1 MMPHSPLSTSAI
13 AAAIRRQ
20 VFEHTLRHDGGYLSQ
35 ACSSAELLAT
45 MYNEVLNLG
54 PSTAPGVPLPF
65 AGMPSANNPRSFTGA
80 HYHGAFA
87 PEYDRFI
94 ISPAHYA
101 LVIYSA
107 LVVLGRLAPEGLA
120 QFNQDGSSVEMI
132 GAEHSPGMEVTS
144 GSLAQG
150 LSMAAGLAWA
160 RARQG
165 DAGKVWVF
173 MSDGEFQEGQTWECF
188 AALGHHHIGNLRVI
202 VDVNAQQCDGAMKDV
217 LDLGDLAARLRSFG
231 AEVHSV
237 DGHNITA
244 IKSAAASKT
253 TDRPVVI
260 LANTC
265 PYQGMGILKNRF
277 PRLHYVRF
285 KNQAERDEL
294 AISIALQLQQTEQ
307 ALQAI
312 ATRETEHV

>member
-1 MMPHSPLSTSAI
+1 VV

-20 VFEHTLRHDGGYLSQ
+20 VFEHTLRHNGGYLSQ

-45 MYNEVLNLG
+45 LYNEVLNLG
-54 PSTAPGVPLPF
+54 PSVAPAVPLPF
-65 AGMPSANNPRSFTGA
+65 AGTPSANNPHSFTGA
-80 HYHGAFA
+80 GYHGAFA

-107 LVVLGRLAPEGLA
+107 LVVLGRMAPEGLA
-120 QFNQDGSSVEMI
+120 QFNLDGSSVEMI

-165 DAGKVWVF
+165 DSGKVWVF
-173 MSDGEFQEGQTWECF
+173 MSDGEFQEGQTWEGF
-188 AALGHHHIGNLRVI
+188 AAMRHHRIGNLRVI

-217 LDLGDLAARLRSFG
+217 LDIGDLAARLRAFG

-237 DGHNITA
+237 DGHDITA
-244 IKSAAASKT
+244 IKTAAASIT
-253 TDRPVVI
+253 ADRPVVI

-265 PYQGMGILKNRF
+265 PYQGMDILKKRF

-285 KNQAERDEL
+285 KNEAERAEL
-294 AISIALQLQQTEQ
+294 ATSVAAQLQQTEQ
-307 ALQAI
+307 ALQASA
-312 ATRETEHV
+312 ATEAAHV